1 MAGCIY
7 ICYQGVGKSSIA
19 NRNTGYIDLESSRF
33 RLTGGYRPT
42 EWYKYYVSY
51 AYGLAWQGYNVLVS
65 SHKVVRDEV
74 ADQRHYREPGYYYPM
89 GNSQIKSF
97 IVYPSLELK
106 QPWIKKLHERF
117 LMDGCHKNR
126 VAYLNALDRYTDNI
140 LEMQEDAQKYEFEEI
155 EIKSMDYNLKEML
168 DRTNQN

>member
-1 MAGCIY
+1 MLGNIY
-7 ICYQGVGKSSIA
+7 IGYQGVGKSQLA
-19 NRNTGYIDLESSRF
+19 GRDTGYIDFESSNF
-33 RLTGGYRPT
+33 RLSGGYRPT
-42 EWYKYYVSY
+42 EWYKYYVTC
-51 AYGLAWQGYNVLVS
+51 AYRMACQGFNILVS
-65 SHKVVRDEV
+65 SHQVVRDELYE
-74 ADQRHYREPGYYYPM
+74 QRHFGAVIRV
-89 GNSQIKSF
+89 F
-97 IVYPSLELK
+97 IIYPSLELK

-140 LEMQEDAQKYEFEEI
+140 LAMQEDAQKYEFEEV